1 MFANR
6 ISRTLHD
13 EHRATIALMERLER
27 ATSRRQPIDP
37 ASAEGQSLLRDLAR
51 AIEDDTMRHFDFEE
65 SELFTLFDTV
75 GDQLIG
81 DHLTEE
87 HDFMRPLGQ
96 RLVTLARSAQT
107 AGFDAASWKEFSRA
121 GAEMVQRMVVHV
133 QKEEMALLPLL
144 DQTLDSATERR
155 LYDSYTALASEPAA
169 GSVGN

>member
-27 ATSRRQPIDP
+27 AITRRQPIDP
-37 ASAEGQSLLRDLAR
+37 ADPDSARLLRDLAA
-51 AIEDDTMRHFDFEE
+51 AIEADTLRHFDFEE
-65 SELFTLFDTV
+65 THLFTLFESV

-87 HDFMRPLGQ
+87 HSFMRPLGDK
-96 RLVTLARSAQT
+96 LAGLARA
-107 AGFDAASWKEFSRA
+107 AALGGFDAGNWNEFSRA
-121 GAEMVQRMVVHV
+121 GAELVQRMVVHV

-144 DQTLDSATERR
+144 DQVLDDATEQR
-155 LYDSYTALASEPAA
+155 LHDAYTGAA
-169 GSVGN
+169 CGPQAA